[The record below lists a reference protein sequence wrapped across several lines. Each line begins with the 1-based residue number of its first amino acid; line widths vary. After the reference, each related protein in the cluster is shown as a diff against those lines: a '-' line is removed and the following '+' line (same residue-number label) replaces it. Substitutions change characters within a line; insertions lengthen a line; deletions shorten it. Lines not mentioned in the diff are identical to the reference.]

1 MKILVT
7 GAAGFIGSHLCE
19 ALLREGHAVTG
30 VDNFDPY
37 YARTIKERNLR
48 KCLGEDAFHFVELDL
63 SEAAATT
70 ALIAQGWD
78 CIVHLAGRGGV
89 RRSIEEP
96 AAYVRNNY
104 VSTFNILEAM
114 KESGSDRLVFA
125 STSSVYGNRKEG
137 PFSESDATDT
147 PVSPYSATKKGCE
160 VLCHTY
166 HHLYG
171 INVYA
176 LRFFT
181 VFGPRQR
188 PDMAIHKFV
197 SAIVRREPIE
207 RYGDGSTARDYTYV
221 EDIVAGVVK
230 AAERV
235 KGYEIINIGG
245 AQTTTLNRLIEMLEE
260 QLGETAVIVE
270 KPIPAGDV
278 MRTFADTDKALRLL
292 EFSAKVSIEDG
303 LKAFIQWYR
312 EEQMP

>member
-1 MKILVT
+1 MKVLVT

-19 ALLREGHAVTG
+19 ALLEKGHSVTG
-30 VDNFDPY
+30 VDSFDPY
-37 YARTIKERNLR
+37 YAREIKEKNLR
-48 KCLGEDAFHFVELDL
+48 KSLDENAFHFVEMDL
-63 SEAAATT
+63 GEPAATS
-70 ALIAQGWD
+70 ALISQGWD
-78 CIVHLAGRGGV
+78 CVIHLAGRGGV

-96 AAYVRNNY
+96 GAYVRNNY
-104 VSTFNILEAM
+104 VATFNILESM
-114 KESGSDRLVFA
+114 KESGVDKLVFA
-125 STSSVYGNRKEG
+125 STSSVYGNRKNG
-137 PFSESDATDT
+137 PFNESDSTDW

-171 INVYA
+171 INTYV

-197 SAIVRREPIE
+197 DAIVRREPIE
-207 RYGDGSTARDYTYV
+207 RFGDGSTVRDYTYV
-221 EDIVAGVVK
+221 DDIVAGVIR

-235 KGYEIINIGG
+235 EGYEIINIGG
-245 AQTTTLNRLIEMLEE
+245 AQRTTLSRLIGILEE
-260 QLGETAVIVE
+260 QLGEAAVIVE

-278 MRTFADTDKALRLL
+278 MQTFADTGKARRLL
-292 EFSAKVSIEDG
+292 DFSAKVSIEDG

-312 EEQMP
+312 EEQIP

>member
-1 MKILVT
+1 MKVLVT

-19 ALLREGHAVTG
+19 ALLGKGHSVTG

-37 YARTIKERNLR
+37 YARELKEKNLR
-48 KCLGEDAFHFVELDL
+48 KSLCEDAFHFVEMDL
-63 SEAAATT
+63 AEPAAAS
-70 ALIAQGWD
+70 ALISQGWD
-78 CIVHLAGRGGV
+78 CVIHLGGRGGV

-104 VSTFNILEAM
+104 VATFNILESM
-114 KESGSDRLVFA
+114 KDSGVEKLVFA
-125 STSSVYGNRKEG
+125 STSSVYGNRKNG
-137 PFSESDATDT
+137 PFKEGDSTDL

-171 INVYA
+171 INTYV

-197 SAIVRREPIE
+197 DAIVRREPIE
-207 RYGDGSTARDYTYV
+207 RFGDGTTVRDYTYV
-221 EDIVAGVVK
+221 DDIVAGVIR

-235 KGYEIINIGG
+235 EGYEIINIGG
-245 AQTTTLNRLIEMLEE
+245 AHRTTLSRLISILEE
-260 QLGETAVIVE
+260 QLGEAAVIVE

-278 MRTFADTDKALRLL
+278 MQTFADTGKANRLL
-292 EFSAKVSIEDG
+292 DFSAKVSIEDG

-312 EEQMP
+312 EEQIP

>member
-1 MKILVT
+1 MKALVT
-7 GAAGFIGSHLCE
+7 GAAGFIGSHLSE
-19 ALLREGHAVTG
+19 ALLVKGHSVTG
-30 VDNFDPY
+30 ADSFDPY
-37 YARTIKERNLR
+37 YSREIKEKNLR
-48 KCLGEDAFHFVELDL
+48 KSLGEPAFHFVEVDL
-63 SEAAATT
+63 AEPAAAS
-70 ALIAQGWD
+70 ALISQGWD
-78 CIVHLAGRGGV
+78 CVIHLAGRGGV

-104 VSTFNILEAM
+104 MATFNILESM
-114 KESGSDRLVFA
+114 KDSGVDKLVFA
-125 STSSVYGNRKEG
+125 STSSVYGNRRNG
-137 PFSESDATDT
+137 PFNESDSTDW

-171 INVYA
+171 INSYV

-197 SAIVRREPIE
+197 DAIVRREPIE
-207 RYGDGSTARDYTYV
+207 RFGDGTTVRDYTYV
-221 EDIVAGVVK
+221 DDIVAGVIR

-235 KGYEIINIGG
+235 EGYEIINIGG
-245 AQTTTLNRLIEMLEE
+245 AQKTTLNRLISILEE
-260 QLGETAVIVE
+260 QLGEAAVIVE

-278 MRTFADTDKALRLL
+278 MQTFADTGKAKRLL
-292 EFSAKVSIEDG
+292 DFSAKVSIEDG

-312 EEQMP
+312 EEQIP

>member
-1 MKILVT
+1 MKALVT
-7 GAAGFIGSHLCE
+7 GAAGFIGSHLSE
-19 ALLREGHAVTG
+19 ALLVKGHSVTG
-30 VDNFDPY
+30 ADSFDPY
-37 YARTIKERNLR
+37 YSREIKEKNLR
-48 KCLGEDAFHFVELDL
+48 KSLGEPAFHFVEVDL
-63 SEAAATT
+63 AEPAAAS
-70 ALIAQGWD
+70 ALISQGWD
-78 CIVHLAGRGGV
+78 CVIHLAGRGGV

-104 VSTFNILEAM
+104 MATFNILESM
-114 KESGSDRLVFA
+114 KDSGVDKLVFA
-125 STSSVYGNRKEG
+125 STSSVYGNRRNG
-137 PFSESDATDT
+137 PFNESDSTDW

-171 INVYA
+171 INSYV

-197 SAIVRREPIE
+197 DAIVRREPIE
-207 RYGDGSTARDYTYV
+207 RFGDGTTVRDYTYV
-221 EDIVAGVVK
+221 DDIVAGVIR

-235 KGYEIINIGG
+235 EGYEIINIGG
-245 AQTTTLNRLIEMLEE
+245 AQKTTLNRLISILEE

-278 MRTFADTDKALRLL
+278 MQTFADTGKAKRLL
-292 EFSAKVSIEDG
+292 DFSAKVSIEDG

-312 EEQMP
+312 EEQIP